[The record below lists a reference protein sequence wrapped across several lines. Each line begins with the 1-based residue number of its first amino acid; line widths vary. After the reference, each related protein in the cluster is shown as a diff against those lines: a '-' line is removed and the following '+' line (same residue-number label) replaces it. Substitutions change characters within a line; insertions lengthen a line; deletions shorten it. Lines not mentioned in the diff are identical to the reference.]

1 MLVFLLVASALV
13 IIALGFVLPTLWR
26 PRRGQGISRSQLN
39 ADIYHQQATEVQRDL
54 SAGLLAADDAK
65 RARDELLQRMLA
77 DIAPDRP
84 QREAQ
89 GRRAALAVTIAVPTL
104 AVLLY
109 LVFGNPRDLDRAA
122 GAGAG
127 ASMSSVSRD
136 ELELHLRQH
145 PGDARAWVLLA
156 RTRSQQD
163 DLGAAADAYQRAIA
177 ASPKVAR
184 DPAVLCEY
192 ADALAMMR
200 GGSLSGRPAEL
211 IAQALAIDAR
221 HPVALEMSGSAAY
234 ERRDYRQAASY
245 WAALLDQLPAGSP
258 RHHELADAIER
269 ARRKASAPP

>member
-1 MLVFLLVASALV
+1 
-13 IIALGFVLPTLWR
+13 
-26 PRRGQGISRSQLN
+26 
-39 ADIYHQQATEVQRDL
+39 L

-89 GRRAALAVTIAVPTL
+89 GRRAALAVAIAVPML

-122 GAGAG
+122 GTSPTKA
-127 ASMSSVSRD
+127 SRD
-136 ELELHLRQH
+136 ELELHVGRH
-145 PGDARAWVLLA
+145 PADARAWVLLA
-156 RTRSQQD
+156 RVRSEQN
-163 DLGAAADAYQRAIA
+163 DLGAAADAFQRAIA

-192 ADALAMMR
+192 ADVLAMMQ
-200 GGSLSGRPAEL
+200 GGSLSGKPAEL
-211 IAQALAIDAR
+211 VAQALAIDAR

-234 ERRDYRQAASY
+234 EHRDYRQAAAY
-245 WAALLDQLPAGSP
+245 WATLLDQLSAGSP
-258 RHHELADAIER
+258 RHRELADAIER
-269 ARRKASAPP
+269 ARRKASASP